1 MCGKPA
7 LWRLGGALASPVVGL
22 GTVLTPGRTTL
33 DLAKPNEIAAVL
45 DRLAPELILNSSAY
59 TAVDQAKDGAI
70 SHNGESPGAIARWA
84 AARRVPL
91 IHVSTDDVFDGSGT
105 RPWKEGDLS
114 KASVGLPRRKQACRG
129 GCRARRRGPAPRC
142 AAWIYAATGKSF
154 LRTIARLAEE
164 PGGLP
169 RFSGSSLRPGL
180 TRSNRNSTG

>member
-1 MCGKPA
+1 
-7 LWRLGGALASPVVGL
+7 
-22 GTVLTPGRTTL
+22 VLTPGRTTL

-59 TAVDQAKDGAI
+59 TAVDQAEDERDLAFI
-70 SHNGESPGAIARWA
+70 INGESPGFIARWA

-142 AAWIYAATGKSF
+142 AAWISF
-154 LRTIARLAEE
+154 LSTIARLAE
-164 PGGLP
+164 
-169 RFSGSSLRPGL
+169 
-180 TRSNRNSTG
+180 